1 LVFIAWY
8 IILGCL
14 LVSMALTGSWVKRLP
29 LTTALLYLGAGILLG
44 RHGSRLIELDF
55 ASHTVLWERM
65 TEAAVLVSLFS
76 AGLKLRVKWGDE
88 RWRMALRLAFGAML
102 ATVAMIT
109 AAGYYLLSLPLGAA
123 LLLGAVLAPTDPV
136 LASDVQV
143 SHAGDRDRLRFS
155 LTGEAGMNDGSAFP
169 FLMLALGLLGLHD
182 IGPWGLKWLAFDL
195 IWGVAGGVA
204 VGAGLGIGVGKVVL
218 YFRRVHKEALGLD
231 DFLALGLIA
240 LAYGTSLLL
249 HTYGFLAVFAAGV
262 ALRRIEGVTSGSA
275 GEPSLPDPKIAAIFG
290 SAGSSGSADSA
301 ATSPETGPAFM
312 AQAVLV
318 FNEQMERICEIIVV
332 LLLGGALDFR
342 TFSWEAL
349 WFIPLLFLLIRPISA
364 SIALWGT
371 HANLQQRRLIGW
383 FGIRGIG
390 SIYYLA
396 YALNHGLPADLADRI
411 VSLTLTTVAVSIIV
425 HGISVTPL
433 MNKYSLQNRKARR
446 AHR

>member
-1 LVFIAWY
+1 MVFIAWY
-8 IILGCL
+8 IVLGCL
-14 LVSMALTGSWVKRLP
+14 LISMALTGSWVKRLP
-29 LTTALLYLGAGILLG
+29 LTTALLYLGAGIILG
-44 RHGSRLIELDF
+44 RHGSGLIELDF
-55 ASHTVLWERM
+55 RSHTVLWERM
-65 TEAAVLVSLFS
+65 TEAAILVSLFS
-76 AGLKLRVKWGDE
+76 AGLKLRVKWWDE
-88 RWRMALRLAFGAML
+88 RWRMALRLAFGAMV

-109 AAGYYLLSLPLGAA
+109 VAGYYLLSLPLGAA
-123 LLLGAVLAPTDPV
+123 LLLGAILAPTDPV

-143 SHAGDRDRLRFS
+143 AHAGDRDRLRFS

-169 FLMLALGLLGLHD
+169 FLMLALGMLGLHEM
-182 IGPWGLKWLAFDL
+182 GPWGLRWLAIDVV
-195 IWGVAGGVA
+195 WGVAGGLA
-204 VGAGLGIGVGKVVL
+204 IGAGLGIGVGKVVL
-218 YFRRVHKEALGLD
+218 YFRRVRKEALGLD

-240 LAYGTSLLL
+240 LAYGSSLLL

-262 ALRRIEGVTSGSA
+262 ALRRIETA
-275 GEPSLPDPKIAAIFG
+275 GGADAGTNAVVDPRIAAIAG
-290 SAGSSGSADSA
+290 SAESV

-342 TFSWEAL
+342 SFTLDAL

-371 HANLQQRRLIGW
+371 QASGQQKRLIGW

-390 SIYYLA
+390 SLYYLA
-396 YALNHGLPADLADRI
+396 YALNHGLPEDLADRI
-411 VSLTLTTVAVSIIV
+411 ISLTHATVAVSIVV

-446 AHR
+446 ARR

>member
-55 ASHTVLWERM
+55 KSHAVLWERM

-182 IGPWGLKWLAFDL
+182 IGPWGLRWLAIDV

-204 VGAGLGIGVGKVVL
+204 IGAGLGIGVGKVVL

-240 LAYGTSLLL
+240 LAYGASLLL

-262 ALRRIEGVTSGSA
+262 ALRRIESSSGSRDA
-275 GEPSLPDPKIAAIFG
+275 PVPDPKIAVIAG
-290 SAGSSGSADSA
+290 SAESA
-301 ATSPETGPAFM
+301 AVSPETGPAFM

-342 TFSWEAL
+342 SFTLESL
-349 WFIPLLFLLIRPISA
+349 WFIPLLFVLIRPISTA
-364 SIALWGT
+364 IALRGAQ
-371 HANLQQRRLIGW
+371 ANIQQRRLIGW

-396 YALNHGLPADLADRI
+396 YALNHGLPAHLADRI
-411 VSLTLTTVAVSIIV
+411 VSLTLATVAASIVV

-433 MNKYSLQNRKARR
+433 MNRYSLQNRKTRR
-446 AHR
+446 AKS

>member
-1 LVFIAWY
+1 
-8 IILGCL
+8 
-14 LVSMALTGSWVKRLP
+14 MALTGSWVKRLP

-44 RHGSRLIELDF
+44 RYGSRLIDLDF
-55 ASHTVLWERM
+55 KSHAVLWERM
-65 TEAAVLVSLFS
+65 TEAAILVSLFS
-76 AGLKLRVKWGDE
+76 AGLKLRVKWGDV

-102 ATVAMIT
+102 ATVALIT

-169 FLMLALGLLGLHD
+169 FLMLGLGLLGLHE
-182 IGPWGLKWLAFDL
+182 IGPMGLRWFAVDL
-195 IWGVAGGVA
+195 LWGVTGGVA

-218 YFRRVHKEALGLD
+218 YFRRVHREALGLD

-240 LAYGTSLLL
+240 LAYGSSLLL

-262 ALRRIEGVTSGSA
+262 ALRRIESGSA
-275 GEPSLPDPKIAAIFG
+275 GSAGDVPVPDPKV
-290 SAGSSGSADSA
+290 AGISGTADSA
-301 ATSPETGPAFM
+301 AVHPDTGPAFM

-318 FNEQMERICEIIVV
+318 FNEHMERICEIIVV
-332 LLLGGALDFR
+332 LLLGGALDFSSF
-342 TFSWEAL
+342 TLESL
-349 WFIPLLFLLIRPISA
+349 WFIPLLFLIIRPISTA
-364 SIALWGT
+364 IALWGT
-371 HANLQQRRLIGW
+371 QASLQQRRLIGW

-411 VSLTLTTVAVSIIV
+411 VPLTLATVAVSIVV

-433 MNKYSLQNRKARR
+433 MNRYSLQNRKARR
-446 AHR
+446 AKR

>member
-1 LVFIAWY
+1 MVFIAWY
-8 IILGCL
+8 IVLGCL
-14 LVSMALTGSWVKRLP
+14 LVSLALTGSWVKRLP
-29 LTTALLYLGAGILLG
+29 LTTALLYLGVGVLLG
-44 RHGSRLIELDF
+44 RHGFRLIDLDF
-55 ASHTVLWERM
+55 ASHGVLWERM

-76 AGLKLRVKWGDE
+76 AGLKIRVKWGDE
-88 RWRMALRLAFGAML
+88 RWRMALRLAFVAML
-102 ATVAMIT
+102 ATVAMIA
-109 AAGYYLLSLPLGAA
+109 AAGYFLLSLPLGSAV
-123 LLLGAVLAPTDPV
+123 LLGAVLAPTDPV

-143 SHAGDRDRLRFS
+143 AHAGDRDLLRYS

-169 FLMLALGLLGLHD
+169 FLMLALGLLGLHE
-182 IGPWGLKWLAFDL
+182 IGPWGLRWLALDL

-204 VGAGLGIGVGKVVL
+204 IGAGLGIGVGKMVL

-262 ALRRIEGVTSGSA
+262 ALRRIESA
-275 GEPSLPDPKIAAIFG
+275 SRGWPEEPPVVVDPKIAVM
-290 SAGSSGSADSA
+290 SGSAESA
-301 ATSPETGPAFM
+301 ATSPETAPAFM

-342 TFSWEAL
+342 SFSLESL
-349 WFIPLLFLLIRPISA
+349 WFIPLLFLFIRPLST
-364 SIALWGT
+364 SIALWGVQ
-371 HANLQQRRLIGW
+371 ANTQQRRLIGW

-390 SIYYLA
+390 SLYYLA
-396 YALNHGLPADLADRI
+396 YALNHGLPGDLAERI
-411 VSLTLTTVAVSIIV
+411 LSLTLTTVAVSILV
-425 HGISVTPL
+425 HGVSVTPL

-446 AHR
+446 SRG